1 MEESVGEN
9 GASTSDGYASPK
21 AHKKNEGTNMI
32 FSERSVKNGNGNR
45 EEERDVP
52 QPFKNS
58 LKNSRTLELLVRL
71 HHCYPERWNEV
82 SLNHI
87 LRDLAIAKVACSREN
102 VHATMEEIEEG
113 LLFPLAEICVMQHEK
128 LIAVQTTMSE
138 KEQKYISTILSL
150 QEEKSEIK
158 QSLVRQNMFIETLLQ
173 DFDEMGKAMDYS
185 RQKQRDLEKL
195 LENKEAALQL
205 LISEKEELIN
215 KFSTLGSDT
224 VLERTKGEDKIPHS
238 VEVGPSACDPVKCEE
253 GSKENSNMQNSI
265 PNISAFSC
273 DGRKKIISGQPN
285 GFMRGLT
292 LSEEKRPGLIVITL
306 SGILEEGLES
316 VSSVLESGICALPSA
331 IVDFWIGLSG
341 RIARHVSNT
350 VVMKVK
356 HSPLGF
362 CLELL

>member
-9 GASTSDGYASPK
+9 GASTSDSYASPK
-21 AHKKNEGTNMI
+21 ANQKNEGNNMI
-32 FSERSVKNGNGNR
+32 FSERSIKNGNGNR
-45 EEERDVP
+45 EKERDEP
-52 QPFKNS
+52 QPFQNS
-58 LKNSRTLELLVRL
+58 LKYSRRLELVVRL
-71 HHCYPERWNEV
+71 HHCYPERWSEV

-102 VHATMEEIEEG
+102 VHGTMEEIEEG

-128 LIAVQTTMSE
+128 LIAVQTTSE

-215 KFSTLGSDT
+215 KFSTIGSDT
-224 VLERTKGEDKIPHS
+224 VLEWTKGEDKISHS

-265 PNISAFSC
+265 PNIRAFLC

-285 GFMRGLT
+285 DFMRGLT
-292 LSEEKRPGLIVITL
+292 LYEERRPGLIVITL
-306 SGILEEGLES
+306 CGILEEGLQS

-331 IVDFWIGLSG
+331 IADFWIGLSG
-341 RIARHVSNT
+341 RIVRHVSST